1 MDLSRLF
8 SGQSGWCVRILAQR
22 THVALVT
29 HSLFCHCECIWIWT
43 SSGLVVKPLDI
54 LQRFIH
60 NSVIQGV
67 SMNQLD
73 FKEQLKVLLAEYR
86 TLSRELE
93 TAPDK
98 LAVQRQMQ
106 DCVRRQNALREQ
118 IKIQG
123 E

>member
-1 MDLSRLF
+1 M
-8 SGQSGWCVRILAQR
+8 
-22 THVALVT
+22 
-29 HSLFCHCECIWIWT
+29 
-43 SSGLVVKPLDI
+43 
-54 LQRFIH
+54 
-60 NSVIQGV
+60 QGV
-67 SMNQLD
+67 SMNQTE
-73 FKEQLKVLLAEYR
+73 FKEQLQLLLAEYR
-86 TLSRELE
+86 SLSRELE

>member
-1 MDLSRLF
+1 M
-8 SGQSGWCVRILAQR
+8 
-22 THVALVT
+22 
-29 HSLFCHCECIWIWT
+29 
-43 SSGLVVKPLDI
+43 
-54 LQRFIH
+54 
-60 NSVIQGV
+60 QGV
-67 SMNQLD
+67 SMNQPE
-73 FKEQLKVLLAEYR
+73 FKEQLQLLLTEYR
-86 TLSRELE
+86 TLSKQLE

>member
-1 MDLSRLF
+1 
-8 SGQSGWCVRILAQR
+8 
-22 THVALVT
+22 
-29 HSLFCHCECIWIWT
+29 
-43 SSGLVVKPLDI
+43 
-54 LQRFIH
+54 
-60 NSVIQGV
+60 
-67 SMNQLD
+67 MNQLD

-86 TLSRELE
+86 TLSKQLE